1 MKKYRC
7 VIWDDKQKPEDLG
20 SSKHH
25 RELASAW
32 NHSTFVVN
40 FFISLLVSLS
50 VQQKGILVSAH
61 WHIVEQDLSVWR
73 SRYWGSGQLEKLHFK
88 TLQSESR
95 GKWGSDQ
102 AKQKK
107 LRSQNQH
114 TFFVPGMQRI
124 GGSELGLHPALTGWE
139 TLPISQILKVLKH
152 NLSRRNAIFENIYLP
167 VLKI

>member
-1 MKKYRC
+1 MRNLGWQAETRGSGFKQTPQRAGICMKPQYIC
-7 VIWDDKQKPEDLG
+7 
-20 SSKHH
+20 SY
-25 RELASAW
+25 
-32 NHSTFVVN
+32 

-50 VQQKGILVSAH
+50 VQQKGILVSAP
-61 WHIVEQDLSVWR
+61 WHTVEQDLSVWR
-73 SRYWGSGQLEKLHFK
+73 SRSWGSGQLDKLHFK

-107 LRSQNQH
+107 LRSRNQH
-114 TFFVPGMQRI
+114 TFFVPGMQRT

-139 TLPISQILKVLKH
+139 TLPISQILKVLNR